1 MLDQFSELLNR
12 MQSISVIVL
21 LIVVLFGSVVFG
33 FKWFKNIIGMFILVA
48 AVLMYYIAASL

>member
-1 MLDQFSELLNR
+1 MLEQFSELLNR
-12 MQSISVIVL
+12 MQSISVMVF
-21 LIVVLFGSVVFG
+21 LIIVLFGSVVFG